1 MYIIYYTYYYT
12 NFRPGVLYLAAQM
25 SQVSQ
30 VTQASQ
36 TYNKLNNFGKNG
48 KLVRSHKHGKP
59 NTYHSRLKSDSACG
73 RAGRQIQQW
82 PRLIVSCF
90 RPFPVWRQPDTFT
103 LKNFE
108 LLACYWHWHIEFP
121 LFLATFPASP
131 SKARTPSFSIEC

>member
-1 MYIIYYTYYYT
+1 M
-12 NFRPGVLYLAAQM
+12 YLAAQM
-25 SQVSQ
+25 CQVSQ
-30 VTQASQ
+30 VPQASQ

-48 KLVRSHKHGKP
+48 KLVRSHNKHGKP
-59 NTYHSRLKSDSACG
+59 NKYHSRLKSDSACG

-90 RPFPVWRQPDTFT
+90 RPAFSVLRQPDTFT

-108 LLACYWHWHIEFP
+108 LLARYWHCHIEFP